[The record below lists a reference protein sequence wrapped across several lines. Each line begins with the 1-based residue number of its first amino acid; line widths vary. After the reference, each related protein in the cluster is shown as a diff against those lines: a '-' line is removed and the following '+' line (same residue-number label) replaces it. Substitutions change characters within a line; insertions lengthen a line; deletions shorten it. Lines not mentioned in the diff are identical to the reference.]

1 MCLAFSLKLQNE
13 QLRMMAEVA
22 GSRVLSRKLG
32 EKCPVAAPLLTHVT
46 IHCFWSVTRVQSF
59 AAGTVNLPRAL

>member
-22 GSRVLSRKLG
+22 GSFVLSRKLG
-32 EKCPVAAPLLTHVT
+32 GKCPVTAPLLTQGPYT
-46 IHCFWSVTRVQSF
+46 ASGQ
-59 AAGTVNLPRAL
+59 LPVCSPSQRGQ